1 MADETKALTA
11 PLLPDHYCKAI
22 RNLLYASQVACVL
35 GIWGGLM
42 GTELR
47 MRLGYDQVP
56 PGPHLEATIYLSLLH
71 GHLFAIGG
79 FLPMCMCAM
88 LVFSRQIG
96 AKPISKKFLPK
107 VVFLYIVGGVLSV
120 ALLLVRG
127 IQTAA
132 MAQTERD
139 FSVIESKILYSNIL
153 RLSVYLISHVTIT
166 AGICIFMFLVGYSL
180 RTTIGG

>member
-1 MADETKALTA
+1 MADNTKLLVTS
-11 PLLPDHYCKAI
+11 PLLPVHYCQQV
-22 RNLLYASQVACVL
+22 RNLLYLSLVSCIL

-47 MRLGYDQVP
+47 MRLSYDQVP

-71 GHLFAIGG
+71 GHLFAIGA
-79 FLPMCMCAM
+79 FLPICMCA
-88 LVFSRQIG
+88 LLIFSRQIG

-107 VVFLYIVGGVLSV
+107 VVFLYILGGVLSIT
-120 ALLLVRG
+120 LLLIRG
-127 IQTAA
+127 IQTTTLS
-132 MAQTERD
+132 QTESD

-153 RLSVYLISHVTIT
+153 RLIVYLIAHVTLT

-180 RTTIGG
+180 RTTG

>member
-1 MADETKALTA
+1 MPGETKLLVAS
-11 PLLPDHYCKAI
+11 PLLPDHYRRAI
-22 RNLLYASQVACVL
+22 RNLLYVCLVSCIL

-47 MRLGYDQVP
+47 MRLSYAQVP

-79 FLPMCMCAM
+79 FLPTCMCAL

-107 VVFLYIVGGVLSV
+107 VVFLYILGGGLSV

-127 IQTAA
+127 IQTATLA
-132 MAQTERD
+132 ETESD
-139 FSVIESKILYSNIL
+139 FSAIESKILYSDVL
-153 RLSVYLISHVTIT
+153 RLVVYLIAHVTLT

-180 RTTIGG
+180 RTTA

>member
-1 MADETKALTA
+1 MSIETKPLTA
-11 PLLPDHYCKAI
+11 PLLPDHYCRAI
-22 RNLLYASQVACVL
+22 RNLLYVAQVSCIL

-47 MRLGYDQVP
+47 MRLSYDQVP

-71 GHLFAIGG
+71 GHLFSIGG
-79 FLPMCMCAM
+79 FLPICMCAL
-88 LVFSRQIG
+88 LVFSRQVG

-107 VVFLYIVGGVLSV
+107 VVSLYIVGGVLSV

-127 IQTAA
+127 IQTSA
-132 MAQTERD
+132 MAQTESD

-153 RLSVYLISHVTIT
+153 RLFIYLVSHVTLT

-180 RTTIGG
+180 RSTI

>member
-1 MADETKALTA
+1 MADNTKLLVTS
-11 PLLPDHYCKAI
+11 PLLPVHYCQQV
-22 RNLLYASQVACVL
+22 RNLLYLSLVSCIL

-47 MRLGYDQVP
+47 MRLSYDQVP

-71 GHLFAIGG
+71 GHLFAIGA
-79 FLPMCMCAM
+79 FLPICMCA
-88 LVFSRQIG
+88 LLIFRRQIG

-107 VVFLYIVGGVLSV
+107 VVFLYILGGVLSIT
-120 ALLLVRG
+120 LLLIRG
-127 IQTAA
+127 IQTTTLS
-132 MAQTERD
+132 QNESD

-153 RLSVYLISHVTIT
+153 RLIVYLIAHETLT

-180 RTTIGG
+180 RTTG

>member
-1 MADETKALTA
+1 MADNTKLLVTS
-11 PLLPDHYCKAI
+11 PLLPVHYCQQV
-22 RNLLYASQVACVL
+22 RNLLYLSLVSCIL

-47 MRLGYDQVP
+47 MRLSYDQVP

-71 GHLFAIGG
+71 GHLFAIGA
-79 FLPMCMCAM
+79 FLPICMCA
-88 LVFSRQIG
+88 LLIFSRQIG

-107 VVFLYIVGGVLSV
+107 VVFLYILGGVLSIT
-120 ALLLVRG
+120 LLLIRG
-127 IQTAA
+127 IQTTTLS
-132 MAQTERD
+132 QNESD

-153 RLSVYLISHVTIT
+153 RLIVYLIAHVTLT

-180 RTTIGG
+180 RTTG

>member
-1 MADETKALTA
+1 MTTETKPLMAA
-11 PLLPDHYCKAI
+11 LLPDHYCQAI
-22 RNLLYASQVACVL
+22 RNLLYVSQVSFIL

-47 MRLGYDQVP
+47 MRLSYDQVP

-79 FLPMCMCAM
+79 FLPICMCAL

-96 AKPISKKFLPK
+96 AKPIPKKFLSK
-107 VVFLYIVGGVLSV
+107 VVFLYIVGGVLSII
-120 ALLLVRG
+120 LLLVRG

-132 MAQTERD
+132 IAQTETD
-139 FSVIESKILYSNIL
+139 FAVIESKILYSDIL
-153 RLSVYLISHVTIT
+153 RLFLYLISHVTLT

-180 RTTIGG
+180 RTTI